1 MNLEDALA
9 ILLAN
14 NIINTSEYWL
24 DVVDT
29 GTVDT
34 ESMEIFIL
42 NVAQY
47 IEDNPALAE
56 LLMRWNGTELI
67 PVARVNRAVIE
78 SMVITGGL
86 LSQPT
91 YGNPKV
97 PSSQLQSINVVEGL
111 GVSYSYDF
119 LDDFL

>member
-9 ILLAN
+9 TLLAN
-14 NIINTSEYWL
+14 NIINTSEDWL

-67 PVARVNRAVIE
+67 PVARVNRTVIE

-91 YGNPKV
+91 YGSPKA

-119 LDDFL
+119 VWE

>member
-34 ESMEIFIL
+34 EFMEIFIL
-42 NVAQY
+42 NIAQY

-67 PVARVNRAVIE
+67 PVARVNRVVIDN
-78 SMVITGGL
+78 MVITGGL

-119 LDDFL
+119 LGDF

>member
-9 ILLAN
+9 TLLAN
-14 NIINTSEYWL
+14 NIINASEDWL

-67 PVARVNRAVIE
+67 PVARVNRVVIE
-78 SMVITGGL
+78 NMVTTGGL
-86 LSQPT
+86 LNQPT
-91 YGNPKV
+91 MGVPKIPTSAV
-97 PSSQLQSINVVEGL
+97 PAINTTKGL
-111 GVSYSYDF
+111 KVNYSYEF
-119 LDDFL
+119 LE

>member
-34 ESMEIFIL
+34 EFMEIFIL

-67 PVARVNRAVIE
+67 PVARVNRVVIE
-78 SMVITGGL
+78 NIVTTGGL

-119 LDDFL
+119 LDDF